1 MHAFM
6 NGNTRLYIEDE
17 VSTNKNERPELGF
30 GETIEIVQCNVEGVQ
45 LLHPVLV
52 LFPHA
57 IYTAP
62 SIFAYSLSTPGSI
75 RHA

>member
-1 MHAFM
+1 MD
-6 NGNTRLYIEDE
+6 NGNTRLLTEDE

-30 GETIEIVQCNVEGVQ
+30 GETIEIVQCNVEGIQQPHSV
-45 LLHPVLV
+45 VI

>member
-1 MHAFM
+1 MSKKHV
-6 NGNTRLYIEDE
+6 YIVDE

-30 GETIEIVQCNVEGVQ
+30 EGNKTIEIVQSRKEYNKP
-45 LLHPVLV
+45 HSIPI
-52 LFPHA
+52 LFPHGV
-57 IYTAP
+57 YTAP